1 MRLVLP
7 STLIRW
13 ASSSKTHRFSNALE
27 SGSKQKLIHIVLFWT
42 GKGRNR
48 IKMKTMTE
56 NIPVQFLAQ
65 FYGFR
70 TFKCGQSKTHTFEN
84 ALVWTGLDV
93 TIVLIINI
101 DLSGICFKGET
112 R

>member
-1 MRLVLP
+1 MNQFGKQITNNVIKVRPRPHQSVFVENAYISMRLVLR

-56 NIPVQFLAQ
+56 NI
-65 FYGFR
+65 
-70 TFKCGQSKTHTFEN
+70 
-84 ALVWTGLDV
+84 
-93 TIVLIINI
+93 
-101 DLSGICFKGET
+101 
-112 R
+112 